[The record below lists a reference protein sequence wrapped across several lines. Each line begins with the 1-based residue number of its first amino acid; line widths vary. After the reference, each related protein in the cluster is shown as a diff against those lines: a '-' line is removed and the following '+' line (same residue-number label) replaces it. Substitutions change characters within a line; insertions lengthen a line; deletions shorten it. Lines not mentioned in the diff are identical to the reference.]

1 MKMIYISHPY
11 TGDEKNN
18 MQDARQIARQL
29 AKATNGQVLFINPLD
44 TFSHC
49 TGVLDYMPILEQ
61 CIELLERC
69 DGVIFCNGWTRS
81 RGCQAEMEKA
91 LQAKKA
97 IWFGAEHFLET
108 YAAKKGWTYDEQ

>member
-18 MQDARQIARQL
+18 MQDARQIARLL

-69 DGVIFCNGWTRS
+69 DGVIFCKGWEQS
-81 RGCQAEMEKA
+81 RGCQEEMDASLNSKIPRWYSPSE
-91 LQAKKA
+91 
-97 IWFGAEHFLET
+97 FLDH
-108 YAAKKGWTYDEQ
+108 YEQEA